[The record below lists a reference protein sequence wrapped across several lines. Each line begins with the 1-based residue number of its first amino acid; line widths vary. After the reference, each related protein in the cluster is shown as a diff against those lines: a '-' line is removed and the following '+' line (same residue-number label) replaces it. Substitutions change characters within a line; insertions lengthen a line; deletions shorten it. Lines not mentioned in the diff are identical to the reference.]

1 MENMHTDVR
10 MWRIN
15 QIHICMH
22 SAAMMVKS
30 KNSMENMHTDVRMWR
45 INQIHIC
52 MHSAAMM
59 VKSRH
64 ILHTILKGAGSISLQ
79 NFVPS

>member
-1 MENMHTDVR
+1 MKNMHTDVR
-10 MWRIN
+10 ML
-15 QIHICMH
+15 
-22 SAAMMVKS
+22 
-30 KNSMENMHTDVRMWR
+30 R

-79 NFVPS
+79 NFFTQLKGIWKAFDKEMKNAMPLLQGFCMLFN